1 MYNKNNPTLEYVLFL
16 GMGGIP
22 PVSII
27 KALDLGIAQ
36 VPSTSHRY
44 SFGHQA
50 TQIGQPESA
59 ETYTDD
65 QLTYRA
71 ASLELGRFKRHF
83 RIGSVEANQSQR
95 ILAAHE

>member
-1 MYNKNNPTLEYVLFL
+1 MYSKNNPTLEYVLFL
-16 GMGGIP
+16 GMGDPP

-27 KALDLGIAQ
+27 KAHDPAIAQ

-44 SFGHQA
+44 SFGQLA
-50 TQIGQPESA
+50 TQMGQPQLA
-59 ETYTDD
+59 ETYTND

-71 ASLELGRFKRHF
+71 TPLELGSFKRHI